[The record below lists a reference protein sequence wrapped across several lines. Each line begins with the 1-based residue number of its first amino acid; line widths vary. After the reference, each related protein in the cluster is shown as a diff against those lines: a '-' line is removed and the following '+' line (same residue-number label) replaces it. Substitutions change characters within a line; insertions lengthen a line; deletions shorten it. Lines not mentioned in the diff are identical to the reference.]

1 MLGWKFSGAIT
12 KHSETKHQWNL
23 WLLSNR
29 KCDFELLLVNSYMKT
44 VRSFYSN
51 FKRANELLLKYLLMA
66 PFLPWLL
73 CHPNNNK
80 KWVISNWFLKWK
92 EEVGWSRYRGY
103 SFFYIL
109 SNNIHHISMNVLNK
123 HPGCLF
129 KILSKKRRVLI
140 RKKAIIWGGHLSISC
155 TDSLEGE
162 AWKVITKE
170 AIETGLPCISA
181 T

>member
-51 FKRANELLLKYLLMA
+51 FKGANELLLKYLLMA

-103 SFFYIL
+103 SFFI
-109 SNNIHHISMNVLNK
+109 
-123 HPGCLF
+123 F
-129 KILSKKRRVLI
+129 
-140 RKKAIIWGGHLSISC
+140 KAIIHTIFPWINTQGAYSKFYLRGGCL
-155 TDSLEGE
+155 LERRQLFEGGTYQSPVLIPLKLKHE
-162 AWKVITKE
+162 K
-170 AIETGLPCISA
+170 L
-181 T
+181 